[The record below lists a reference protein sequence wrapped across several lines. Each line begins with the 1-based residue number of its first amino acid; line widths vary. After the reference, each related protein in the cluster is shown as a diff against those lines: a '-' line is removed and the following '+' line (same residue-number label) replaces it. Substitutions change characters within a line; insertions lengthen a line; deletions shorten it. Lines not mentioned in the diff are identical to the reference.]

1 MQGIFTLILINC
13 LLTSQAQPM
22 ISGYWEGKLGG
33 AVSLRIVFHI
43 QQQGNGYN
51 TEIDSPDQ
59 GVKGIKTASTQYK
72 QDSIFISI
80 PQAKAVFAGKLKDD
94 TTIIGNWIQGITTSL
109 QLKKVEHPT
118 LVNRPQTPVPPFPYR
133 SEEVIYFNADK
144 SQQYG
149 ATLTIPKGKE
159 PFPAALLITG
169 SGQQNRDEEIL
180 GHKPFAVIADFLTRK
195 GFIILRVDD
204 RGIGKSNGNFQLAT
218 TMDFREDAK
227 VGLNYLLNRKEV
239 NKSKVGLI
247 GHSEG
252 GLIAEMLAAERK
264 EIDFIVLLAAP
275 GETILELMKHQNAA
289 IARTVGLGKSYID
302 RYLELYEALI
312 LAILKSEGQQ
322 SYQMAE
328 GVLNKWISDT
338 PKDIVT
344 AFTSIKD
351 ETSKKNFLNAFLG
364 QINTPWFRYFLGLD
378 PQVYLQKIT
387 AKVLALNGDK
397 DIQVIA
403 EPNLNAIKAALG
415 KGPSKEFE
423 TKEIKGVNHLFQHC
437 KICNLTEY
445 GQLEE
450 TIAPEVLQT
459 ILQWLEQNVK

>member
-1 MQGIFTLILINC
+1 M
-13 LLTSQAQPM
+13 TSQAQKM
-22 ISGYWEGKLGG
+22 ISGHWEGKLGEAG
-33 AVSLRIVFHI
+33 GLRIIFNI
-43 QQQGNGYN
+43 QQQGHVYS

-59 GVKGIKTASTQYK
+59 GVKGIKTASTLYK
-72 QDSIFISI
+72 QDSILISI
-80 PQAKAVFAGKLKDD
+80 PQANALFAGKLKDD
-94 TTIIGNWIQGITTSL
+94 TTIIGNWTQGITTSL
-109 QLKKVEHPT
+109 QLKKVAHPT
-118 LVNRPQTPVPPFPYR
+118 LINRPQTPTPPFPYR

-149 ATLTIPKGKE
+149 ATLTIPKGKG

-180 GHKPFAVIADFLTRK
+180 GHKPFAVIADFLTTK
-195 GFIILRVDD
+195 GYIVLRVDD
-204 RGIGKSNGNFQLAT
+204 RGMGKSNGNFQLAT
-218 TMDFREDAK
+218 TLDFRNDAK
-227 VGLNYLLNRKEV
+227 VGLIYLLDRKEV

-252 GLIAEMLAAERK
+252 GLIAEMVAAEKK

-275 GETILELMKHQNAA
+275 GEKILELMKHQNAA
-289 IARTVGLGKSYID
+289 IARTVGLGKSYIE
-302 RYLELYEALI
+302 RYLQLYEALI
-312 LAILKSEGQQ
+312 LGILKSDGKQ
-322 SYQMAE
+322 SYQVAE
-328 GVLNKWISDT
+328 DVLNKWISDT
-338 PKDIVT
+338 PNDIVIAST
-344 AFTSIKD
+344 AIRD

-364 QINTPWFRYFLGLD
+364 QINTPWYRYFLGLD

-403 EPNLNAIKAALG
+403 EPNLSAIKTALD
-415 KGPSKEFE
+415 KSPSKEFE
-423 TKEIKGVNHLFQHC
+423 IKQIKGVNHLFQHC

-459 ILQWLEQNVK
+459 IHQWLDQNVK